1 MAPQTCDREARAWT
15 HVDADKVVVG
25 DLVSAEAGGLPIYRV
40 LGVENGR
47 LWMREERSGRDHIAP
62 LRPMHWKLAASA

>member
-1 MAPQTCDREARAWT
+1 MAPETCEPEARAWT
-15 HVDADKVVVG
+15 HVDADKVLVG

-40 LGVENGR
+40 LRVENGR

-62 LRPMHWKLAASA
+62 MSAMPWKLTALG